1 MTQITAQDLATA
13 FVDAETP
20 SFADVMSVIASAP
33 DLTPTRRR
41 DLASGLRRVAKAIGW
56 AVDDI
61 PADPVWLRP
70 RIAKVVPAALGLS
83 PKSWANAVSDARAA
97 LAAFGIVERRR
108 APSMPLTE
116 DWQDLWQCLLALDDR
131 SLTVGL
137 GRFVRFLSRIGVV
150 PAEVSDVHAGWFR
163 EAVEMNEL
171 RKNPAE
177 ALRAAT
183 FAWNRAIGRV
193 PGWPIQR
200 LTVPKSSY
208 TYVIPL
214 SRFPPSFAED
224 LERYT
229 QSLAHPDPLDPGA
242 RTAPMRAATV
252 ANRRGLAHRF
262 ASALVHA
269 GVEPGQIRD
278 LATLVQPDTARRSLT
293 WLLERKGN
301 ETSRGIGDQAI
312 ALAQLARRYVR
323 VSKTVQD
330 ELDGF
335 ARRLVPARAP
345 GLTARNRERL
355 RPLEDPATLRV
366 LLLLPERLAERAE
379 AMDGAAAA
387 REMEVAVAVAILI
400 AAPIRR
406 KNLVELHLDRN
417 LRRLRGGRAV
427 LVYDASEVKNRRSLE
442 IELPKETVAL
452 IDLHLEVYR
461 PQLVTGGT
469 DWLFP
474 RRDGEAPI
482 EPGLLAKRVRATI
495 RRELGLEINLH
506 LFRHIA
512 ALTWLRA
519 NPGHYEVARRLLGH
533 AELSSTLNAYA
544 GHEAGTATRLFA
556 EVVDAAR
563 RGDAQ

>member
-1 MTQITAQDLATA
+1 MTPIDPRRLATA
-13 FVDAETP
+13 FVDARTP
-20 SFADVMSVIASAP
+20 TLADVLAFVASEP

-56 AVDDI
+56 AVGDT
-61 PADPVWLRP
+61 PTDPIWLRT
-70 RIAKVVPAALGLS
+70 RIARVVPADIGMS

-108 APSMPLTE
+108 APSTPLTE
-116 DWQDLWQCLLALDDR
+116 DWQDLWQGLLTLDDR
-131 SLTVGL
+131 SLTIGL
-137 GRFVRFLSRIGVV
+137 GRLVRFLSRIGVD
-150 PAEVSDVHAGWFR
+150 PADVSGVHADWFR

-193 PGWPIQR
+193 PGWPAQS
-200 LTVPKSSY
+200 LTVPRSDY

-214 SRFPPSFAED
+214 PCYPPSFAED
-224 LERYT
+224 LERYA
-229 QSLAHPDPLDPGA
+229 QSLAHPDPLDPDA
-242 RTAPMRAATV
+242 RTAPMRPASV

-278 LATLVQPDTARRSLT
+278 LATLVQPDTARRGLT

-301 ETSRGIGDQAI
+301 ETSQGIGDQAI

-335 ARRLVPARAP
+335 ALRLLPARAP
-345 GLTARNRERL
+345 GLTDKNRERL
-355 RPLEDPATLRV
+355 RPLEDPATLRA
-366 LLLLPERLAERAE
+366 LLLLPERLAERAKM
-379 AMDGAAAA
+379 MDGVAAA

-406 KNLVELHLDRN
+406 KNLVELHLNRN
-417 LRRLRGGRAV
+417 LRRLRGGKAV

-452 IDLHLEVYR
+452 IDRHLKIYR
-461 PQLVTGGT
+461 PHLVPGGT

-474 RRDGEAPI
+474 RRDGQASI
-482 EPGLLAKRVRATI
+482 EPGLLAKRVCATI
-495 RRELGLEINLH
+495 RRDLGLEINLH

-519 NPGHYEVARRLLGH
+519 KPGHYEVARRLLGH

-563 RGDAQ
+563 RGDAR